1 MAFPSQG
8 EVEVPLLRAIAD
20 RGGAAK
26 PKDVY
31 PIVAEAFPELTLADQ
46 EQRLESSPSTRKWW
60 NLVQWV
66 RQSLVSAGE
75 IDGSTRGV
83 WKITPKGTERLSRAG
98 RDSASRPKAVREL
111 SLRDLVNRSRDEA
124 KERLLTELKSLSPTG
139 FEHFCK
145 ELLQQL
151 GYRDVTVT
159 KRSNDGGIDGHG
171 QFQQGVVSIKSAF
184 QAKRYAEAPVRRPE
198 IDRLRGAL

>member
-1 MAFPSQG
+1 
-8 EVEVPLLRAIAD
+8 
-20 RGGAAK
+20 
-26 PKDVY
+26 
-31 PIVAEAFPELTLADQ
+31 
-46 EQRLESSPSTRKWW
+46 
-60 NLVQWV
+60 
-66 RQSLVSAGE
+66 
-75 IDGSTRGV
+75 
-83 WKITPKGTERLSRAG
+83 
-98 RDSASRPKAVREL
+98 
-111 SLRDLVNRSRDEA
+111 
-124 KERLLTELKSLSPTG
+124 LLTELKSLSPTG